1 MNFNKTSKNFIL
13 GTAQLYDDY
22 GITNNTTNSKKHSF
36 EILKIASENNLKLL
50 DTAQNYSNSEKLIA
64 EFSDIYGVK
73 FNILNKL
80 SINRRT
86 KYNESDIKKKI
97 EKSLILNKKNSF
109 ESFLI
114 HDYNYFINNQ
124 DDILK
129 ILTSYVKTRDIKSI
143 GISLYH
149 TDEFDFCYNFKE
161 LKVLQVPLSI
171 INLKWS
177 QYLNSLKQKKNKII
191 LARSVFHQ
199 GLLLNTGIL
208 WPTKFEKYK
217 NKINSNLRII
227 LKKFEV
233 KNMYEL
239 LISYVLSHKLIDNF
253 ILGISDVKDITYA
266 INNLSNL
273 ISFKKNDFET
283 IHSLIPQT
291 SDNFLYPYKW

>member
-13 GTAQLYDDY
+13 GTAQLYDNY
-22 GITNNTTNSKKHSF
+22 GITNNNTNSKEQSF

-50 DTAQNYSNSEKLIA
+50 DTAQNYRNSEKLIA
-64 EFSDIYGVK
+64 EFSNIYGVK

-80 SINRRT
+80 SISRRT
-86 KYNESDIKKKI
+86 KYNESDVKKKI
-97 EKSLILNKKNSF
+97 EKSLTLNKKNSF

-129 ILTSYVKTRDIKSI
+129 ILTSYVKTGDIKSI

-149 TDEFDFCYNFKE
+149 TNEFDFCYNFKE
-161 LKVLQVPLSI
+161 FKVLQVPLSI
-171 INLKWS
+171 INFKWS
-177 QYLNSLKQKKNKII
+177 QHLNSLKHKKNKII

-199 GLLLNTGIL
+199 GLLLNTRIL
-208 WPTKFEKYK
+208 WPPKFEKYK
-217 NKINSNLRII
+217 YKINSNLRIL

-233 KNMYEL
+233 KNMYKL
-239 LISYVLSHKLIDNF
+239 LISYVLSHKFIDNM
-253 ILGISDVKDITYA
+253 ILGISDVNDITYA
-266 INNLSNL
+266 INNLNNL
-273 ISFKKNDFET
+273 VSFKKRDFEI